1 MWILSKKYLHSFFG
15 VDGGWRLRQCPY
27 QIIFNPRWRFLRVL
41 PRQKWWARIICR
53 TTHLKGKNMFY
64 LKNRLIEFGEGS
76 SRRELDNKDLVRSKA
91 ISVLKPR
98 NRFDQ
103 INRIKKP
110 FQNWDSFNKYKCLWF
125 DIWVQNTK
133 TLEQVFISIHKMA
146 ENKFSF

>member
-1 MWILSKKYLHSFFG
+1 
-15 VDGGWRLRQCPY
+15 
-27 QIIFNPRWRFLRVL
+27 
-41 PRQKWWARIICR
+41 
-53 TTHLKGKNMFY
+53 MFY

-110 FQNWDSFNKYKCLWF
+110 FQN
-125 DIWVQNTK
+125 
-133 TLEQVFISIHKMA
+133 
-146 ENKFSF
+146 